1 MISSTMDQTIKRL
14 VRPNILNLA
23 PYTCARNEYTGE
35 ARAWLDANENS
46 LIDGL
51 NRYPDPLQLKV
62 KERLAELRGVPADNI
77 FLGVG
82 SDECIDLCYRVFCR
96 PGKDNVVAIDPTYG
110 MYKVCADINDVEYRP
125 VDLNPDYSIDVDRLL
140 AAIDPNTKVIWI
152 CSPNN
157 PTGNAFPPA
166 TLEEVARRFDGIT
179 VIDEAYVDFSPH
191 GSMVSRIVAYP
202 RMIVMQTFSK
212 AWAAAAMRLGIALA
226 SRDIITLFNNVKYP
240 YNINILTQR
249 EALRLLDKAGEVKET
264 AERLV
269 ELRKTLAAELL
280 TLNAVKA
287 VYPSDANFLL
297 VKVDDANRL
306 YDYLKE
312 EGVIVRNRSRVN
324 LCDGSLRITVGNPDE
339 NSLLLEKI
347 KQYGG

>member
-1 MISSTMDQTIKRL
+1 MDRTIERL

-51 NRYPDPLQLKV
+51 NRYPDPLQLEV
-62 KERLAELRGVPADNI
+62 KARLSELRGVPSDMI

-96 PGKDNVVAIDPTYG
+96 PGIDNVVAIDPTYG

-125 VDLNPDYSIDVDRLL
+125 VDLNPDYSLDVDRLL
-140 AAIDPNTKVIWI
+140 AATDKSTKVIWI

-157 PTGNAFPPA
+157 PTGNAFPPEM
-166 TLEEVARRFDGIT
+166 LEEVARRFDGIT
-179 VIDEAYVDFSPH
+179 VIDEAYVDFSPL
-191 GSMVSRIVAYP
+191 GSMAGRLAAYP

-212 AWAAAAMRLGIALA
+212 AWAAAAMRLGIAYA
-226 SRDIITLFNNVKYP
+226 SRDIIDLFNKVKYP

-249 EALRLLDKAGEVKET
+249 EALRVLEGADDVRIT
-264 AERLV
+264 ASRLV
-269 ELRKTLAAELL
+269 ELRKALSAELL
-280 TLNAVKA
+280 KLNVVKE
-287 VYPSDANFLL
+287 VSPSDANFLL
-297 VKVDDANRL
+297 VKVDDADRL
-306 YDYLKE
+306 YEYLKK

-324 LCDGSLRITVGNPDE
+324 LCGGSLRITVGNPDE

>member
-1 MISSTMDQTIKRL
+1 MDKQIERL

-46 LIDGL
+46 LIGGL
-51 NRYPDPLQLKV
+51 NRYPDPLQTDV
-62 KERLAELRGVPADNI
+62 KKKLSEVRGVPADNI

-96 PGKDNVVAIDPTYG
+96 PGKDNVVAINPTYG
-110 MYKVCADINDVEYRP
+110 MYQVCADINDVEYRA
-125 VDLNPDYSIDVDRLL
+125 VDLNPDFSLDVDRLL
-140 AAIDPNTKVIWI
+140 AATDANTKVIWI

-157 PTGNAFPPA
+157 PTGNAFPIA

-179 VIDEAYVDFSPH
+179 VIDEAYVDFSPA
-191 GSMVSRIVAYP
+191 GSMADRLAAYP

-212 AWAAAAMRLGIALA
+212 AWAAAAMRLGIAFA
-226 SRDIITLFNNVKYP
+226 CRDIINLFNNVKYP

-249 EALRLLDKAGEVKET
+249 EALRILEKAESVKIT
-264 AERLV
+264 AARLV
-269 ELRKTLAAELL
+269 ELRKALTAELL
-280 TLNAVKA
+280 KLNAVKE

-297 VKVDDANRL
+297 VKVDDADRL

-312 EGVIVRNRSRVN
+312 QGVIVRNRSRVR
-324 LCDGSLRITVGNPDE
+324 LCDGALRITVGNPDE